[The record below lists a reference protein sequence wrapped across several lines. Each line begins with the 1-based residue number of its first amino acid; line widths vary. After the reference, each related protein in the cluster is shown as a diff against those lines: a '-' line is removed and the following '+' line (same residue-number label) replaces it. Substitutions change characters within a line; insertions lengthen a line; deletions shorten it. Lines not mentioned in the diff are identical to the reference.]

1 MADEGKL
8 FKVPEGM
15 TILSEGE
22 LNLDMYKIIQGHAE
36 VYMGY
41 GTERETLIGII
52 GPQACF
58 GEFGLLL
65 EKPAIYTVVAY
76 SDVLL
81 MRITRNEMGDFV
93 QQNHKNIIEI
103 MQNMAQTMMTMR
115 AQIDLLI
122 NDLVE
127 GRKPDEKEVHDLK
140 KAISTYT
147 VYRNSDMSGKF
158 HTLDMIRGR

>member
-122 NDLVE
+122 NDLAE
-127 GRKPDEKEVHDLK
+127 GRKPDEKEVHDMK